1 MSTETLQEMESVLKL
16 QKKLHIE
23 EGPASIELRKD
34 RLNRCISMLKEYSDE
49 IIEALQKDFGNRD
62 PKASFFTEIVST
74 IGVLEHAIKNIDK
87 WTKDEKR
94 PSNVNQPFF
103 IRLMMGFL
111 GSKSYIKYQPLG
123 TIGVISPW
131 NFPVNLVLSPLA
143 GIFAAGNRTMIKPS
157 ELTPATSEVTKKM
170 FEAYFD
176 KSEAAVF
183 TGDAEVGAAFSALPF
198 DHLLFTGGTQI
209 GKKVMKAASENL
221 VPVTLELGGKSPV
234 IVDED
239 ANLSEVAKKVM
250 RGKTMNAGQI
260 CLAPDY
266 LMLPKG
272 KGKEFADASSN
283 AIGEMFKDLKYN
295 DDYTSVINERHYDRI
310 NELVSD
316 AKEKG
321 AEVVQINPAD
331 EDFEQQELHKIP
343 PTIVLNPTEDMKI
356 MQEEIFGPVLPVKE
370 YDDFEETVNYVNSK
384 DRPLGLY
391 LFSKDK
397 NKEKKVLDN
406 TTSGG
411 VTLNDVIWHIGQEEL
426 PFGGVG
432 PSGTGSYHGYDGFKE
447 FSHAKAVYKQFS
459 ADLMAQ
465 MMPPYKG
472 KMFESMKN
480 QVLKK

>member
-1 MSTETLQEMESVLKL
+1 MSTETLQEMESILKL

-34 RLNRCISMLKEYSDE
+34 RLNRCIKMIKEYSDE
-49 IIEALQKDFGNRD
+49 IIDALQKDFGNRD
-62 PKASFFTEIVST
+62 PKSSFLTEIAST
-74 IGVLEHAIKNIDK
+74 IGVLEHAIKNVDK
-87 WTKDEKR
+87 WSKDEKR
-94 PSNVNQPFF
+94 PSNVDRPFF
-103 IRLMMGFL
+103 IRMLMGLL

-123 TIGVISPW
+123 TVGVISPW
-131 NFPVNLVLSPLA
+131 NFPVNLILAPLG

-209 GKKVMKAASENL
+209 GKKVMKAASDNL

-272 KGKEFADASSN
+272 KSEEFAKASNEAVS
-283 AIGEMFKDLKYN
+283 EMFADLKYN
-295 DDYTSVINERHYDRI
+295 EDYTSVINERHYERI

-316 AKEKG
+316 AKDKG
-321 AEVVQINPAD
+321 AEVIQINPAD

-343 PTIVLNPTEDMKI
+343 PTLVLNPTDEMKI

-370 YDDFEETVNYVNSK
+370 YEEFDETVNYVNSK

-432 PSGTGSYHGYDGFKE
+432 PSGTGSYHGHDGFKE

-480 QVLKK
+480 QIKK

>member
-94 PSNVNQPFF
+94 PSNVNQPLF

-131 NFPVNLVLSPLA
+131 NFPVNLVLAPLA

-272 KGKEFADASSN
+272 KGKEFADASSD

>member
-1 MSTETLQEMESVLKL
+1 MSIETLQEMESVLKL

-131 NFPVNLVLSPLA
+131 NFPVNLVLAPLA

-272 KGKEFADASSN
+272 KGKEFADASSD

-397 NKEKKVLDN
+397 TKEQKVLDN

>member
-1 MSTETLQEMESVLKL
+1 MSTETLQEMENILKL

-34 RLNRCISMLKEYSDE
+34 RLNRCIAMLKEYNEE
-49 IIEALQKDFGNRD
+49 ILDALQKDFGNRD
-62 PKASFFTEIVST
+62 PKASFFSEIVST
-74 IGVLEHAIKNIDK
+74 IGVLEHALKNIDK

-123 TIGVISPW
+123 TVGVISPW
-131 NFPVNLVLSPLA
+131 NFPVNLVLAPLA

-157 ELTPATSEVTKKM
+157 ELTPATSEITKKM

-272 KGKEFADASSN
+272 KSKEFANASSEV
-283 AIGEMFKDLKYN
+283 IGEMFEDLKYN
-295 DDYTSVINERHYDRI
+295 EDYTSVINEKHYERI
-310 NELVSD
+310 NELVAD

-321 AEVVQINPAD
+321 AEVLEINPAD

-343 PTIVLNPTEDMKI
+343 PTLVLNPTDDMKI

-370 YDDFEETVNYVNSK
+370 YDDFNETVSYVNSK
-384 DRPLGLY
+384 ERPLGLY

-397 NKEKKVLDN
+397 DKEKKVLEN

-432 PSGTGSYHGYDGFKE
+432 PSGTGSYHGHDGFKE

-465 MMPPYKG
+465 MMPPYKR

-480 QVLKK
+480 QILKK

>member
-1 MSTETLQEMESVLKL
+1 MSTETLQEMESILKL

-34 RLNRCISMLKEYSDE
+34 RLNRCIKMIKEYSDE
-49 IIEALQKDFGNRD
+49 IINALQKDFGNRD
-62 PKASFFTEIVST
+62 PKSSFLTEIAST
-74 IGVLEHAIKNIDK
+74 IGVLEHAIKNVDK

-94 PSNVNQPFF
+94 PSNVDRPFF
-103 IRLMMGFL
+103 IRMLMGFL

-123 TIGVISPW
+123 TVGVISPW
-131 NFPVNLVLSPLA
+131 NFPVNLILAPLG
-143 GIFAAGNRTMIKPS
+143 GIFAAGNRAMIKPS
-157 ELTPATSEVTKKM
+157 ELTPVTSEVTKKM

-209 GKKVMKAASENL
+209 GKKVMKAASDNL

-234 IVDED
+234 IVDENAD
-239 ANLSEVAKKVM
+239 LSEVAKKVM

-272 KGKEFADASSN
+272 KSEEFAKASNEAVS
-283 AIGEMFKDLKYN
+283 EMFADLKYN
-295 DDYTSVINERHYDRI
+295 EDYTSVINERHYERI

-321 AEVVQINPAD
+321 AEVIQINPAE

-343 PTIVLNPTEDMKI
+343 PTLVLNPTDEMKI
-356 MQEEIFGPVLPVKE
+356 MQEEIFGPVLPIKE
-370 YDDFEETVNYVNSK
+370 YEDFDETVNYVNSK

-432 PSGTGSYHGYDGFKE
+432 PSGTGSYHGHDGFKE

-480 QVLKK
+480 QIKK

>member
-1 MSTETLQEMESVLKL
+1 MSTETLQEMESILKL

-34 RLNRCISMLKEYSDE
+34 RLNRCIKMIKEYSDE
-49 IIEALQKDFGNRD
+49 IIDALQKDFGNRD
-62 PKASFFTEIVST
+62 PKSSFLTEIAST
-74 IGVLEHAIKNIDK
+74 IGVLEHAIKNVDK
-87 WTKDEKR
+87 WSKDEKR
-94 PSNVNQPFF
+94 PSNVDRPFF
-103 IRLMMGFL
+103 IRMLMGLL

-123 TIGVISPW
+123 TVGVISPW
-131 NFPVNLVLSPLA
+131 NFPVNLILAPLG

-209 GKKVMKAASENL
+209 GKKVMKAASDNL

-272 KGKEFADASSN
+272 KSEEFAKASNEAVS
-283 AIGEMFKDLKYN
+283 EMFADLKYN
-295 DDYTSVINERHYDRI
+295 EDYTSVINERHYERI

-321 AEVVQINPAD
+321 AEVIQINPAD

-343 PTIVLNPTEDMKI
+343 PTLVLNPTDEMKI

-370 YDDFEETVNYVNSK
+370 YEDFDETVNYVNSK

-432 PSGTGSYHGYDGFKE
+432 PSGTGSYHGHDGFKE

-480 QVLKK
+480 QIKK

>member
-1 MSTETLQEMESVLKL
+1 MSIDTLQEMESVLKL

-131 NFPVNLVLSPLA
+131 NFPVNLVLAPLA

-157 ELTPATSEVTKKM
+157 KLTPATSEVTKKM

-272 KGKEFADASSN
+272 KGKEFADASSD

>member
-1 MSTETLQEMESVLKL
+1 MSTETLQEMENILKL

-34 RLNRCISMLKEYSDE
+34 RLNRCIAMLKEYNEE
-49 IIEALQKDFGNRD
+49 ILDALQKEFGNRD
-62 PKASFFTEIVST
+62 PKASFFSEIVST
-74 IGVLEHAIKNIDK
+74 IGVLEHALKNIDK

-103 IRLMMGFL
+103 LRLMMGFL

-123 TIGVISPW
+123 TVGVISPW
-131 NFPVNLVLSPLA
+131 NFPVNLVLAPLA

-157 ELTPATSEVTKKM
+157 ELTPATSEITKKM

-272 KGKEFADASSN
+272 KSKEFANASSEV
-283 AIGEMFKDLKYN
+283 IGEMFEDLKYN
-295 DDYTSVINERHYDRI
+295 EDYTSVINERHYERI
-310 NELVSD
+310 NELVAD

-321 AEVVQINPAD
+321 AEVLEINPAD

-343 PTIVLNPTEDMKI
+343 PTLVLNPTDDMKI

-370 YDDFEETVNYVNSK
+370 YDDFNETVSYVNSK
-384 DRPLGLY
+384 ERPLGLY

-397 NKEKKVLDN
+397 DKEKKVLEN

-432 PSGTGSYHGYDGFKE
+432 PSGTGSYHGHDGFKE

-480 QVLKK
+480 QILKK

>member
-34 RLNRCISMLKEYSDE
+34 RLNRCIKMIKEYSDE
-49 IIEALQKDFGNRD
+49 IIDALQKDFGNRD
-62 PKASFFTEIVST
+62 PKSSFLTEIAST
-74 IGVLEHAIKNIDK
+74 IGVLEHAIKNVDK

-94 PSNVNQPFF
+94 PSNVDRPFF
-103 IRLMMGFL
+103 IRMLMGLL

-123 TIGVISPW
+123 TVGVISPW
-131 NFPVNLVLSPLA
+131 NFPVNLILAPLG
-143 GIFAAGNRTMIKPS
+143 GIFAAGNRAMIKPS

-209 GKKVMKAASENL
+209 GKKVMKAASDNL

-234 IVDED
+234 IVDEE

-272 KGKEFADASSN
+272 KSEEFAKASNEAVS
-283 AIGEMFKDLKYN
+283 EMFADLKYN
-295 DDYTSVINERHYDRI
+295 EDYTSVINERHYERI

-321 AEVVQINPAD
+321 AEVIQINPAD

-343 PTIVLNPTEDMKI
+343 PTLVLNPTDEMKI

-370 YDDFEETVNYVNSK
+370 YEDFDETVNYVNSK

-432 PSGTGSYHGYDGFKE
+432 PSGTGSYHGHDGFKE

-480 QVLKK
+480 QIKK

>member
-34 RLNRCISMLKEYSDE
+34 RLNRCIKMIKEYSDE
-49 IIEALQKDFGNRD
+49 IIDALQKDFGNRD
-62 PKASFFTEIVST
+62 PKSSFLTEIATT
-74 IGVLEHAIKNIDK
+74 IGVLQHAIKNVDK

-94 PSNVNQPFF
+94 PSNVDRPFF
-103 IRLMMGFL
+103 IRMLMAFL

-123 TIGVISPW
+123 TVGVISPW
-131 NFPVNLVLSPLA
+131 NFPVNLILAPLG
-143 GIFAAGNRTMIKPS
+143 GIFAAGNRAMIKPS
-157 ELTPATSEVTKKM
+157 ELTPATSEVTKRM

-209 GKKVMKAASENL
+209 GKKVMKAASDNL

-234 IVDED
+234 IVDENAD
-239 ANLSEVAKKVM
+239 LSDVAKKVM

-272 KGKEFADASSN
+272 KSEEFAKASN
-283 AIGEMFKDLKYN
+283 EAISERFADLKYN
-295 DDYTSVINERHYDRI
+295 EDYTSVINERHYERI

-321 AEVVQINPAD
+321 AEVIQINPAD

-343 PTIVLNPTEDMKI
+343 PTLVLNPTDEMKI

-370 YDDFEETVNYVNSK
+370 YDDFDETVNYVNSK

-432 PSGTGSYHGYDGFKE
+432 PSGTGSYHGHDGFKE

-480 QVLKK
+480 QIKK

>member
-1 MSTETLQEMESVLKL
+1 MSTETLQEMENILKL

-34 RLNRCISMLKEYSDE
+34 RLNRCIAMLKEYNEE
-49 IIEALQKDFGNRD
+49 ILDALQKDFGNRD
-62 PKASFFTEIVST
+62 PKASFFSEIVST
-74 IGVLEHAIKNIDK
+74 IGVLEHALKNIDK

-123 TIGVISPW
+123 TVGVISPW
-131 NFPVNLVLSPLA
+131 NFPVNLVLAPLA

-157 ELTPATSEVTKKM
+157 ELTPATSEITKKM

-234 IVDED
+234 SVDED

-272 KGKEFADASSN
+272 KSKEFANASSEV
-283 AIGEMFKDLKYN
+283 IGEMFEDLKYN
-295 DDYTSVINERHYDRI
+295 EDYTSVINERHYERI
-310 NELVSD
+310 NELVAD

-321 AEVVQINPAD
+321 AEVLEINPAD

-343 PTIVLNPTEDMKI
+343 PTLVLNPTDDMKI

-370 YDDFEETVNYVNSK
+370 YDDFNETVSYVNSK
-384 DRPLGLY
+384 ERPLGLY

-397 NKEKKVLDN
+397 DKEKKVLEN

-432 PSGTGSYHGYDGFKE
+432 PSGTGSYHGHDGFKE

-480 QVLKK
+480 QILKK

>member
-1 MSTETLQEMESVLKL
+1 MSKETLQEMESVLKL

-34 RLNRCISMLKEYSDE
+34 RLNRCIKMIKEYSDE
-49 IIEALQKDFGNRD
+49 IIDALQKDFGNRD
-62 PKASFFTEIVST
+62 PKSSFLTEIAST
-74 IGVLEHAIKNIDK
+74 IGVLEHAIKNVDK

-94 PSNVNQPFF
+94 PSNVDRPFF
-103 IRLMMGFL
+103 IRMLMGLL

-123 TIGVISPW
+123 TVGVISPW
-131 NFPVNLVLSPLA
+131 NFPVNLILAPLG
-143 GIFAAGNRTMIKPS
+143 GIFAAGNRAMIKPS

-209 GKKVMKAASENL
+209 GKKVMKAASDNL

-272 KGKEFADASSN
+272 KSQEFAKASNEAVS
-283 AIGEMFKDLKYN
+283 EMFADLKYN
-295 DDYTSVINERHYDRI
+295 EDYTSVINERHYERI

-321 AEVVQINPAD
+321 AEVIQINPAD

-343 PTIVLNPTEDMKI
+343 PTLVLNPTDEMKI

-370 YDDFEETVNYVNSK
+370 YEDFDETVNYVNSK

-432 PSGTGSYHGYDGFKE
+432 PSGTGSYHGHDGFKE

-480 QVLKK
+480 QIKK

>member
-103 IRLMMGFL
+103 IRLIMGFL

-131 NFPVNLVLSPLA
+131 NFPVNLVLAPLA

-272 KGKEFADASSN
+272 KGKEFADASSD

>member
-1 MSTETLQEMESVLKL
+1 MSTETLQEMESILKL

-34 RLNRCISMLKEYSDE
+34 RLNRCIKMIKEYSDE
-49 IIEALQKDFGNRD
+49 IIDALQKDFGNRD
-62 PKASFFTEIVST
+62 PKSSFLTEIAST
-74 IGVLEHAIKNIDK
+74 IGVLEHAIKNVDK
-87 WTKDEKR
+87 WSKDEKR
-94 PSNVNQPFF
+94 PSNVDRPFF
-103 IRLMMGFL
+103 IRMLMGLL

-123 TIGVISPW
+123 TVGVISPW
-131 NFPVNLVLSPLA
+131 NFPVNLILAPLG

-209 GKKVMKAASENL
+209 GKKVMKAASDNL

-272 KGKEFADASSN
+272 KSEEFAKASNEAVS
-283 AIGEMFKDLKYN
+283 EMFADLKYN
-295 DDYTSVINERHYDRI
+295 EDYTSVINERHYERI

-316 AKEKG
+316 AKDKG
-321 AEVVQINPAD
+321 AEVIQINPAD

-343 PTIVLNPTEDMKI
+343 PTLVLNPTDEMKI

-370 YDDFEETVNYVNSK
+370 YEDFDETVNYVNSK

-432 PSGTGSYHGYDGFKE
+432 PSGTGSYHGHDGFKE

-480 QVLKK
+480 QIKK

>member
-34 RLNRCISMLKEYSDE
+34 RLNRCIKMIKEYSDE
-49 IIEALQKDFGNRD
+49 IIDALQKDFGNRD
-62 PKASFFTEIVST
+62 PKSSFLTEIATT
-74 IGVLEHAIKNIDK
+74 IGVLEHAIKNVDK

-94 PSNVNQPFF
+94 PSNVDRPFF
-103 IRLMMGFL
+103 IRMLMGLL

-123 TIGVISPW
+123 TVGVISPW
-131 NFPVNLVLSPLA
+131 NFPVNLILAPLG
-143 GIFAAGNRTMIKPS
+143 GIFAAGNRAMIKPS

-209 GKKVMKAASENL
+209 GKKVMKAASDNL

-234 IVDED
+234 IVDEE

-272 KGKEFADASSN
+272 KSEEFAKASNEAVS
-283 AIGEMFKDLKYN
+283 EMFADLKYN
-295 DDYTSVINERHYDRI
+295 EDYTSVINERHYERI

-321 AEVVQINPAD
+321 AEVIQINPAD

-343 PTIVLNPTEDMKI
+343 PTLVLNPTDEMKI

-370 YDDFEETVNYVNSK
+370 YEDFDETVNYVNSK

-432 PSGTGSYHGYDGFKE
+432 PSGTGSYHGHDGFKE

-472 KMFESMKN
+472 KMFETMKN
-480 QVLKK
+480 QIKK

>member
-94 PSNVNQPFF
+94 PSNVNQPFL

-131 NFPVNLVLSPLA
+131 NFPVNLVLAPLA

-272 KGKEFADASSN
+272 KGKEFADASSD

>member
-1 MSTETLQEMESVLKL
+1 MSTETLQEMENILKL

-34 RLNRCISMLKEYSDE
+34 RLNRCIAMLKEYNEE
-49 IIEALQKDFGNRD
+49 ILDALQKDFGNRD
-62 PKASFFTEIVST
+62 PKASFFSEIVST
-74 IGVLEHAIKNIDK
+74 IGVLEHALKNIDK

-123 TIGVISPW
+123 TVGVISPW
-131 NFPVNLVLSPLA
+131 NFPVNLVLAPLA

-157 ELTPATSEVTKKM
+157 ELTPATSEITKKM

-272 KGKEFADASSN
+272 KSKEFANASSEV
-283 AIGEMFKDLKYN
+283 IGEMFEDLKYN
-295 DDYTSVINERHYDRI
+295 EDYTSVINERHYERI
-310 NELVSD
+310 NELVAD

-321 AEVVQINPAD
+321 AEVLEINPAD
-331 EDFEQQELHKIP
+331 EAFEQQELHKIP
-343 PTIVLNPTEDMKI
+343 PTLVLNPTDDMKI

-370 YDDFEETVNYVNSK
+370 YDDFNETVSYVNSK
-384 DRPLGLY
+384 ERPLGLY

-397 NKEKKVLDN
+397 DKEKKVLEN

-432 PSGTGSYHGYDGFKE
+432 PSGTGSYHGHDGFKE

-480 QVLKK
+480 QILKK

>member
-34 RLNRCISMLKEYSDE
+34 RLNRCIKMIKEYSDE
-49 IIEALQKDFGNRD
+49 IIDALQKDFGNRD
-62 PKASFFTEIVST
+62 PKSSFLTEIAST
-74 IGVLEHAIKNIDK
+74 IGVLEHAIKNVDK

-94 PSNVNQPFF
+94 PSNVDRPFY
-103 IRLMMGFL
+103 IRMLMGLL

-123 TIGVISPW
+123 TVGVISPW
-131 NFPVNLVLSPLA
+131 NFPVNLILAPLG
-143 GIFAAGNRTMIKPS
+143 GIFAAGNRAMIKPS

-209 GKKVMKAASENL
+209 GKKVMKAASDNL

-234 IVDED
+234 IVDEE

-272 KGKEFADASSN
+272 KSEEFAKASNEAVS
-283 AIGEMFKDLKYN
+283 EMFADLKYN
-295 DDYTSVINERHYDRI
+295 EDYTSVINERHYERI

-321 AEVVQINPAD
+321 AEVIQINPAD

-343 PTIVLNPTEDMKI
+343 PTLVLNPTDEMKI

-370 YDDFEETVNYVNSK
+370 YEDFDETVNYVNSK

-432 PSGTGSYHGYDGFKE
+432 PSGTGSYHGHDGFKE

-480 QVLKK
+480 QIKK

>member
-1 MSTETLQEMESVLKL
+1 MSTETLQEMESILKL

-23 EGPASIELRKD
+23 EGHASIELRKD
-34 RLNRCISMLKEYSDE
+34 RLNRCIKMIKEYSDE
-49 IIEALQKDFGNRD
+49 IIDALQKDFGNRD
-62 PKASFFTEIVST
+62 PKSSFLTEIAST
-74 IGVLEHAIKNIDK
+74 IGVLEHAIKNVDK
-87 WTKDEKR
+87 WSKDEKR
-94 PSNVNQPFF
+94 PSNVDRPFF
-103 IRLMMGFL
+103 TRMLMGLL

-123 TIGVISPW
+123 TVGLISPW
-131 NFPVNLVLSPLA
+131 NFPVNLILAPLG

-209 GKKVMKAASENL
+209 GKKVMKAASDNL

-272 KGKEFADASSN
+272 KSEEFAKASNEAVS
-283 AIGEMFKDLKYN
+283 EMFADLKYN
-295 DDYTSVINERHYDRI
+295 EDYTSVINERHYERI

-321 AEVVQINPAD
+321 AEVIQINPAD

-343 PTIVLNPTEDMKI
+343 PTLVLNPTDEMKI

-370 YDDFEETVNYVNSK
+370 YEDFDETVNYVNSK

-432 PSGTGSYHGYDGFKE
+432 PSGTGSYHGHDGFKE

-480 QVLKK
+480 QIKK

>member
-34 RLNRCISMLKEYSDE
+34 RLNRCIKMIKEYSDE
-49 IIEALQKDFGNRD
+49 IIDALQKDFGNRD
-62 PKASFFTEIVST
+62 PKSSFLTEIAST
-74 IGVLEHAIKNIDK
+74 IGVLEHAIKNVDK

-94 PSNVNQPFF
+94 PSNVDRPFF
-103 IRLMMGFL
+103 IRMLMGLL

-123 TIGVISPW
+123 TVGVISPW
-131 NFPVNLVLSPLA
+131 NFPVNLILAPLG
-143 GIFAAGNRTMIKPS
+143 GIFAAGNRAMIKPS

-209 GKKVMKAASENL
+209 GKKVMKAASDNL

-234 IVDED
+234 IVDEE

-272 KGKEFADASSN
+272 KSEEFAKASNEAVS
-283 AIGEMFKDLKYN
+283 EMFADLKYN
-295 DDYTSVINERHYDRI
+295 EDYTSVINERHYERI

-321 AEVVQINPAD
+321 AEVIQINPAD

-343 PTIVLNPTEDMKI
+343 PTLVLNPTDEMKI

-370 YDDFEETVNYVNSK
+370 YEDFDETVNYVNSK

-432 PSGTGSYHGYDGFKE
+432 PSGTGSYHGHDGFKE

-472 KMFESMKN
+472 KMFETMKN
-480 QVLKK
+480 QIKK

>member
-1 MSTETLQEMESVLKL
+1 MSTETLQEMESILKL

-34 RLNRCISMLKEYSDE
+34 RLNRCIKMIKEYSDE
-49 IIEALQKDFGNRD
+49 IIDALQKDFGNRD
-62 PKASFFTEIVST
+62 PKSSFLTEIAST
-74 IGVLEHAIKNIDK
+74 IGVLEHAIKNVDK
-87 WTKDEKR
+87 WSKDEKR
-94 PSNVNQPFF
+94 PSNVDRPFF
-103 IRLMMGFL
+103 IRMLMGLL

-123 TIGVISPW
+123 TVGVISPW
-131 NFPVNLVLSPLA
+131 NFPVNLILAPLG
-143 GIFAAGNRTMIKPS
+143 GIFAAGNRAMIKPS

-209 GKKVMKAASENL
+209 GKKVMKAASDNL

-234 IVDED
+234 IVDEE

-272 KGKEFADASSN
+272 KSEEFAKASNEAVS
-283 AIGEMFKDLKYN
+283 EMFADLKYN
-295 DDYTSVINERHYDRI
+295 EDYTSVINERHYERI

-321 AEVVQINPAD
+321 AEVIQINPAD

-343 PTIVLNPTEDMKI
+343 PTLVLNPTDEMKI

-370 YDDFEETVNYVNSK
+370 YEDFDETVNYVNSK

-432 PSGTGSYHGYDGFKE
+432 PSGTGSYHGHDGFKE

-480 QVLKK
+480 QIKK

>member
-1 MSTETLQEMESVLKL
+1 MSTETLQEMENILKL

-34 RLNRCISMLKEYSDE
+34 RLNRCIAMLKEYNEE
-49 IIEALQKDFGNRD
+49 ILDALQKDFGNRD
-62 PKASFFTEIVST
+62 PKASFFSEIVST
-74 IGVLEHAIKNIDK
+74 IGVLEHALKNIDK

-123 TIGVISPW
+123 TVGVISPW
-131 NFPVNLVLSPLA
+131 NFPVNLVLAPLA

-157 ELTPATSEVTKKM
+157 ELTPATSEITKKM

-272 KGKEFADASSN
+272 KSKEFANASSEV
-283 AIGEMFKDLKYN
+283 IGEMFEDLKYN
-295 DDYTSVINERHYDRI
+295 EDYTSVINERHYERI
-310 NELVSD
+310 NELVAD

-321 AEVVQINPAD
+321 AEVLEINPAD

-343 PTIVLNPTEDMKI
+343 PTLVLNPTDDMKI

-370 YDDFEETVNYVNSK
+370 YDDFNETVSYVNSK
-384 DRPLGLY
+384 ERPLGLY

-397 NKEKKVLDN
+397 DKEKRVLEN

-432 PSGTGSYHGYDGFKE
+432 PSGTGSYHGHDGFKE

-480 QVLKK
+480 QILKK

>member
-34 RLNRCISMLKEYSDE
+34 RLNRCIKMIKEYSDE
-49 IIEALQKDFGNRD
+49 IIDALQKDFGNRD
-62 PKASFFTEIVST
+62 PKSSFLTEIAST
-74 IGVLEHAIKNIDK
+74 IGVLEHAIKNVDK
-87 WTKDEKR
+87 WSKDEKR
-94 PSNVNQPFF
+94 PSNVDRPFF
-103 IRLMMGFL
+103 IRMLMGLL

-123 TIGVISPW
+123 TVGVISPW
-131 NFPVNLVLSPLA
+131 NFPVNLILAPLG

-209 GKKVMKAASENL
+209 GKKVMKAASDNL

-272 KGKEFADASSN
+272 KSEEFAKASNEAVS
-283 AIGEMFKDLKYN
+283 EMFADLKYN
-295 DDYTSVINERHYDRI
+295 EDYTSVINERHYERI

-321 AEVVQINPAD
+321 AEVIQINPAD

-343 PTIVLNPTEDMKI
+343 PTLVLNPTDEMKI

-370 YDDFEETVNYVNSK
+370 YEDFDETVNYVNSK

-432 PSGTGSYHGYDGFKE
+432 PSGTGSYHGHDGFKE

-459 ADLMAQ
+459 KDLMAQ

-472 KMFESMKN
+472 TMFETMKN
-480 QVLKK
+480 QIKK

>member
-34 RLNRCISMLKEYSDE
+34 RLNRCINMIKEYSDE
-49 IIEALQKDFGNRD
+49 IIDALQKDFGNRD
-62 PKASFFTEIVST
+62 PKSSFLTEIATT
-74 IGVLEHAIKNIDK
+74 IGVLQHAIKNVDK

-94 PSNVNQPFF
+94 PSNVDRPFF
-103 IRLMMGFL
+103 IRMLMGFL
-111 GSKSYIKYQPLG
+111 GSKSYIKYLPLG
-123 TIGVISPW
+123 TVGVISPW
-131 NFPVNLVLSPLA
+131 NFPVNLILAPLG
-143 GIFAAGNRTMIKPS
+143 GIFAAGNRAMIKPS
-157 ELTPATSEVTKKM
+157 ELTPATSEVTKRM

-209 GKKVMKAASENL
+209 GKKVMKAASDNL

-234 IVDED
+234 IVDENAD
-239 ANLSEVAKKVM
+239 LSDVAKKVM

-272 KGKEFADASSN
+272 KSEEFAKASNEAVS
-283 AIGEMFKDLKYN
+283 EMFSDLKYN
-295 DDYTSVINERHYDRI
+295 EDYTSVINERHYERI

-321 AEVVQINPAD
+321 AEVIQINPAD

-343 PTIVLNPTEDMKI
+343 PTLVLNPTDEMKI

-370 YDDFEETVNYVNSK
+370 YEDFDETVNYVNSK

-432 PSGTGSYHGYDGFKE
+432 PSGTGSYHGHDGFKE

-480 QVLKK
+480 QIKK

>member
-1 MSTETLQEMESVLKL
+1 MSTKTLQEMENILKL

-34 RLNRCISMLKEYSDE
+34 RLNRCIAMLKEYNEE
-49 IIEALQKDFGNRD
+49 ILDALQKDFGNRD
-62 PKASFFTEIVST
+62 PKASFFSEIVST
-74 IGVLEHAIKNIDK
+74 IGVLEHALKNIDK

-103 IRLMMGFL
+103 LRLMMGLL

-123 TIGVISPW
+123 TVGVISPW
-131 NFPVNLVLSPLA
+131 NFPVNLVLAPLA

-157 ELTPATSEVTKKM
+157 ELTPATSEITKKM

-239 ANLSEVAKKVM
+239 ANLSEVATKVM

-272 KGKEFADASSN
+272 KSKEFANASSEV
-283 AIGEMFKDLKYN
+283 IGEMFEDLKYN
-295 DDYTSVINERHYDRI
+295 EDYTSVINERHYERI
-310 NELVSD
+310 NELVAD

-321 AEVVQINPAD
+321 AEVLEINPAD

-343 PTIVLNPTEDMKI
+343 PTLVLNPTDDMKI

-370 YDDFEETVNYVNSK
+370 YDDFNETVSYVNSK
-384 DRPLGLY
+384 ERPLGLY
-391 LFSKDK
+391 LFSKNKD
-397 NKEKKVLDN
+397 KEKKVLEN

-432 PSGTGSYHGYDGFKE
+432 PSGTGSYHGHDGFKE

-480 QVLKK
+480 QLLKK

>member
-1 MSTETLQEMESVLKL
+1 MSTETLQEMENILKL

-34 RLNRCISMLKEYSDE
+34 RLNRCIAMLKEYNEE
-49 IIEALQKDFGNRD
+49 ILDALQKDFGNRD
-62 PKASFFTEIVST
+62 PKASFFSEIIST
-74 IGVLEHAIKNIDK
+74 IGVLEHALKNIDK

-123 TIGVISPW
+123 TVGVISPW
-131 NFPVNLVLSPLA
+131 NFPVNLVLAPLA

-157 ELTPATSEVTKKM
+157 ELTPATSEITKKM

-272 KGKEFADASSN
+272 KSKEFANASSEV
-283 AIGEMFKDLKYN
+283 IGEMFEDLKYN
-295 DDYTSVINERHYDRI
+295 EDYTSVINERHYERI
-310 NELVSD
+310 NELVAD

-321 AEVVQINPAD
+321 AEVLEINPAD

-343 PTIVLNPTEDMKI
+343 PTLVLNPTDDMKI

-370 YDDFEETVNYVNSK
+370 YDDFNETVSYVNSK
-384 DRPLGLY
+384 ERPLGLY

-397 NKEKKVLDN
+397 DKEKKVLEN

-432 PSGTGSYHGYDGFKE
+432 PSGTGSYHGHDGFKE

-480 QVLKK
+480 QILKK

>member
-1 MSTETLQEMESVLKL
+1 MSTETLQDMESVLKL

-34 RLNRCISMLKEYSDE
+34 RLNRCIKMIKEYSDE
-49 IIEALQKDFGNRD
+49 IIDALQKDFGNRD
-62 PKASFFTEIVST
+62 PKSSFLTEIATT
-74 IGVLEHAIKNIDK
+74 IGVLQHAIKNVDK

-94 PSNVNQPFF
+94 PSNVDRPFF
-103 IRLMMGFL
+103 IRMLMGIL

-123 TIGVISPW
+123 TVGVISPW
-131 NFPVNLVLSPLA
+131 NFPVNLILAPLG
-143 GIFAAGNRTMIKPS
+143 GIFAAGNRAMIKPS
-157 ELTPATSEVTKKM
+157 ELTPATSEVTKRM

-209 GKKVMKAASENL
+209 GKKVMKAASDNL

-234 IVDED
+234 IVDENAD
-239 ANLSEVAKKVM
+239 LSDVAKKVM

-272 KGKEFADASSN
+272 KSEEFAKASNEAVS
-283 AIGEMFKDLKYN
+283 EMFADLKYN
-295 DDYTSVINERHYDRI
+295 EDYTSVINERHYERI

-321 AEVVQINPAD
+321 AEVIQINPAD

-343 PTIVLNPTEDMKI
+343 PTLVLNPTDEMKI

-370 YDDFEETVNYVNSK
+370 YEDFDETVNYVNSK

-432 PSGTGSYHGYDGFKE
+432 PSGTGSYHGHDGFKE

-480 QVLKK
+480 QIKK

>member
-1 MSTETLQEMESVLKL
+1 MSTETLQEMESILKL

-34 RLNRCISMLKEYSDE
+34 RLNRCIKMIKEYSDE
-49 IIEALQKDFGNRD
+49 IIDALQKDFGNRD
-62 PKASFFTEIVST
+62 PKSSFLTEIAST
-74 IGVLEHAIKNIDK
+74 IGVLEHAIKNVDK
-87 WTKDEKR
+87 WSKDEKR
-94 PSNVNQPFF
+94 PSNVDRPFF
-103 IRLMMGFL
+103 IRMLMGLL

-123 TIGVISPW
+123 TVGVISPW
-131 NFPVNLVLSPLA
+131 NFPVNLILAPLG

-209 GKKVMKAASENL
+209 GKKVMKAASDNL

-234 IVDED
+234 IVDEE

-272 KGKEFADASSN
+272 KSEEFAKASNEAVS
-283 AIGEMFKDLKYN
+283 EMFADLKYN
-295 DDYTSVINERHYDRI
+295 EDYTSVINERHYERI

-321 AEVVQINPAD
+321 AEVIQINPAD

-343 PTIVLNPTEDMKI
+343 PTLVLNPTDEMKI

-370 YDDFEETVNYVNSK
+370 YEDFDETVNYVNSK

-432 PSGTGSYHGYDGFKE
+432 PSGTGSYHGHDGFKE

-480 QVLKK
+480 QIKK

>member
-1 MSTETLQEMESVLKL
+1 MSTETLQEMENILKL

-34 RLNRCISMLKEYSDE
+34 RLNRCIAMLKEYNEE
-49 IIEALQKDFGNRD
+49 ILDALQKDFGNRD
-62 PKASFFTEIVST
+62 PKASFFSEIVST
-74 IGVLEHAIKNIDK
+74 IGVLEHALKNIDK

-123 TIGVISPW
+123 TVGVISPW
-131 NFPVNLVLSPLA
+131 NFPVNLVLAPLA

-157 ELTPATSEVTKKM
+157 ELTPATSEITKKM

-266 LMLPKG
+266 LMIPKG
-272 KGKEFADASSN
+272 KSKEFANASSEV
-283 AIGEMFKDLKYN
+283 IGEMFEDLKYN
-295 DDYTSVINERHYDRI
+295 EDYTSVINERHYERI
-310 NELVSD
+310 NELVAD

-321 AEVVQINPAD
+321 AEVLEINPAD

-343 PTIVLNPTEDMKI
+343 PTLVLNPTDDMKI

-370 YDDFEETVNYVNSK
+370 YDDFNETVSYVNSK
-384 DRPLGLY
+384 ERPLGLY

-397 NKEKKVLDN
+397 DKEKKVLEN

-432 PSGTGSYHGYDGFKE
+432 PSGTGSYHGHDGFKE

-480 QVLKK
+480 QILKK

>member
-1 MSTETLQEMESVLKL
+1 MSTETLQEMESILKL

-34 RLNRCISMLKEYSDE
+34 RLNRCIKMIKEYSDE
-49 IIEALQKDFGNRD
+49 IIDALQKDFGNRD
-62 PKASFFTEIVST
+62 PKSSFLTEIAST
-74 IGVLEHAIKNIDK
+74 IGVLEHAIKNVDK
-87 WTKDEKR
+87 WSKDEKR
-94 PSNVNQPFF
+94 PSNVDRPFY
-103 IRLMMGFL
+103 IRMLMGLL

-123 TIGVISPW
+123 TVGVISPW
-131 NFPVNLVLSPLA
+131 NFPVNLILAPLG

-209 GKKVMKAASENL
+209 GKKVMKAASDNL

-272 KGKEFADASSN
+272 KSEEFAKASNEAVS
-283 AIGEMFKDLKYN
+283 EMFADLKYN
-295 DDYTSVINERHYDRI
+295 EDYTSVINERHYERI

-321 AEVVQINPAD
+321 AEVIQINPAD

-343 PTIVLNPTEDMKI
+343 PTLVLNPTDEMKI

-370 YDDFEETVNYVNSK
+370 YEDFDETVNYVNSK

-432 PSGTGSYHGYDGFKE
+432 PSGTGSYHGHDGFKE

-480 QVLKK
+480 QIKK

>member
-1 MSTETLQEMESVLKL
+1 MSTETLQEMENILKL

-34 RLNRCISMLKEYSDE
+34 RLNRCIAMLKEYNEE
-49 IIEALQKDFGNRD
+49 ILDALQKDFGNRD
-62 PKASFFTEIVST
+62 PKASFFSEIVST
-74 IGVLEHAIKNIDK
+74 IGVLEHALKNIDK

-123 TIGVISPW
+123 TVGVISPW
-131 NFPVNLVLSPLA
+131 NFPVNLVLAPLA

-157 ELTPATSEVTKKM
+157 ELTPATSEITKKM

-272 KGKEFADASSN
+272 KSKEFANASSEV
-283 AIGEMFKDLKYN
+283 IGEMFEDLKYN
-295 DDYTSVINERHYDRI
+295 EDYTSVINERHYERI
-310 NELVSD
+310 NELVAD

-321 AEVVQINPAD
+321 AEVLEINPAD

-343 PTIVLNPTEDMKI
+343 PTLVLNPTDDMKI

-370 YDDFEETVNYVNSK
+370 YDDFNETVSYVNSK
-384 DRPLGLY
+384 ERPLGLY

-397 NKEKKVLDN
+397 DKEKKVLEN

-432 PSGTGSYHGYDGFKE
+432 PSGTGSYHGHDGFKE

-480 QVLKK
+480 QILKK

>member
-1 MSTETLQEMESVLKL
+1 MENILKL

-34 RLNRCISMLKEYSDE
+34 RLNRCIAMLKEYNEE
-49 IIEALQKDFGNRD
+49 ILDALQKDFGNRD
-62 PKASFFTEIVST
+62 PKASFFSEIVST
-74 IGVLEHAIKNIDK
+74 IGVLEHALKNIDK

-123 TIGVISPW
+123 TVGVISPW
-131 NFPVNLVLSPLA
+131 NFPVNLVLAPLA

-157 ELTPATSEVTKKM
+157 ELTPATSEITKKM

-272 KGKEFADASSN
+272 KSKEFANASSEV
-283 AIGEMFKDLKYN
+283 IGEMFEDLKYN
-295 DDYTSVINERHYDRI
+295 EDYTSVINERHYERI
-310 NELVSD
+310 NELVAD

-321 AEVVQINPAD
+321 AEVLEINPAN

-343 PTIVLNPTEDMKI
+343 PTLVLNPTDDMKI

-370 YDDFEETVNYVNSK
+370 YDDFNETVSYVNSK
-384 DRPLGLY
+384 ERPLGLY

-397 NKEKKVLDN
+397 DKEKKVLEN

-432 PSGTGSYHGYDGFKE
+432 PSGTGSYHGHDGFKE

-480 QVLKK
+480 QILKK

>member
-34 RLNRCISMLKEYSDE
+34 RLNRCIKMIKEYSDE
-49 IIEALQKDFGNRD
+49 IIDALQKDFGNRD
-62 PKASFFTEIVST
+62 PKSSFLTEIAST
-74 IGVLEHAIKNIDK
+74 IGVLEHAIKNVDK

-94 PSNVNQPFF
+94 PSNVDRPFF
-103 IRLMMGFL
+103 IRMLMGLL

-123 TIGVISPW
+123 TVGVISPW
-131 NFPVNLVLSPLA
+131 NFPVNLILAPLG
-143 GIFAAGNRTMIKPS
+143 GIFAAGNRAMIKPS

-209 GKKVMKAASENL
+209 GKKVMKAASDNL

-234 IVDED
+234 IVDENAD
-239 ANLSEVAKKVM
+239 LSEVAKKVM

-272 KGKEFADASSN
+272 KSGEFAEASNEAVS
-283 AIGEMFKDLKYN
+283 EMFADLKYN
-295 DDYTSVINERHYDRI
+295 EDYTSVINERHYERI

-321 AEVVQINPAD
+321 AEVIQINPAD

-343 PTIVLNPTEDMKI
+343 PTLVLNPTDEMKI

-370 YDDFEETVNYVNSK
+370 YEDFDETVNYVNSK

-397 NKEKKVLDN
+397 SKEKKVLDN

-432 PSGTGSYHGYDGFKE
+432 PSGTGSYHGHDGFKE

-480 QVLKK
+480 QIKK

>member
-1 MSTETLQEMESVLKL
+1 MSTETLQEMENILKL

-34 RLNRCISMLKEYSDE
+34 RLNRCIAMLKEYNEE
-49 IIEALQKDFGNRD
+49 ILDALQKDFGNRD
-62 PKASFFTEIVST
+62 PKASFFSEIVST
-74 IGVLEHAIKNIDK
+74 IGVLEHALKNIDK

-123 TIGVISPW
+123 TVGVISPW
-131 NFPVNLVLSPLA
+131 NFPVNLVLAPLA

-157 ELTPATSEVTKKM
+157 ELTPATSEITKKM

-272 KGKEFADASSN
+272 KSKEFANASSEV
-283 AIGEMFKDLKYN
+283 IGEMFEDLKYN
-295 DDYTSVINERHYDRI
+295 EDYTSVINERHNERI
-310 NELVSD
+310 NELVAD

-321 AEVVQINPAD
+321 AEVLEINPAD

-343 PTIVLNPTEDMKI
+343 PTLVLNPTDDMKI

-370 YDDFEETVNYVNSK
+370 YDDFNETVSYVNSK
-384 DRPLGLY
+384 ERPLGLY

-397 NKEKKVLDN
+397 DKEKKVLEN

-432 PSGTGSYHGYDGFKE
+432 PSGTGSYHGHDGFKE

-480 QVLKK
+480 QILKK

>member
-1 MSTETLQEMESVLKL
+1 MSTETLQEMESILKL

-34 RLNRCISMLKEYSDE
+34 RLNRCIKMIKEYSDE
-49 IIEALQKDFGNRD
+49 IIDALQKDFGNRD
-62 PKASFFTEIVST
+62 PKSSFLTEIATT
-74 IGVLEHAIKNIDK
+74 IGVLEHAIKNVDK

-94 PSNVNQPFF
+94 PSNVDRPFF
-103 IRLMMGFL
+103 IRMLMGLL

-123 TIGVISPW
+123 TVGVISPW
-131 NFPVNLVLSPLA
+131 NFPVNLILAPLG
-143 GIFAAGNRTMIKPS
+143 GIFAAGNRAMIKPS

-209 GKKVMKAASENL
+209 GKKVMKAASDNL

-272 KGKEFADASSN
+272 KSEEFAKASNEAVS
-283 AIGEMFKDLKYN
+283 EMFADLKYN
-295 DDYTSVINERHYDRI
+295 EDYTSVINERHYERI

-316 AKEKG
+316 AKDKG
-321 AEVVQINPAD
+321 AEVIQINPAN

-343 PTIVLNPTEDMKI
+343 PTLVLNPTDEMKI

-370 YDDFEETVNYVNSK
+370 YEDFDETVNYVNSK

-432 PSGTGSYHGYDGFKE
+432 PSGTGSYHGHDGFKE

-472 KMFESMKN
+472 KMFETMKN
-480 QVLKK
+480 QIKK

>member
-1 MSTETLQEMESVLKL
+1 MSKETLQEMESVLKL

-131 NFPVNLVLSPLA
+131 NFPVNLVLAPLA

-272 KGKEFADASSN
+272 KGKEFADASSD